1 MLESVAGNMLHGR
14 LLLLFD
20 SPEAMFYSFIPE
32 GIKHFLRP
40 NSFQKMRNEIN
51 VVFRRCLDRGSISER
66 LSGLTG
72 GIFCWHYQSVF
83 DAKKMSYNNSPG
95 FQTSALSRST
105 HDCFK
110 CPGEGNS
117 YLLFFLIFWG
127 TSFNMRSKTNLNNEK
142 NPCHPPLA
150 NVVFGLSTP
159 LGAEIYPI
167 SYLRFHHTA
176 ANREFHCRH
185 HGCYYSNNCV
195 TLPKLKNSS

>member
-40 NSFQKMRNEIN
+40 NSFQKTRNEIN

-72 GIFCWHYQSVF
+72 GIFADTTNLYSMRKRCRIIIVLASKRPPYPDLHIIV
-83 DAKKMSYNNSPG
+83 
-95 FQTSALSRST
+95 
-105 HDCFK
+105 FK

-117 YLLFFLIFWG
+117 YLLFFLFFEERVLI
-127 TSFNMRSKTNLNNEK
+127 
-142 NPCHPPLA
+142 
-150 NVVFGLSTP
+150 
-159 LGAEIYPI
+159 
-167 SYLRFHHTA
+167 
-176 ANREFHCRH
+176 
-185 HGCYYSNNCV
+185 
-195 TLPKLKNSS
+195 